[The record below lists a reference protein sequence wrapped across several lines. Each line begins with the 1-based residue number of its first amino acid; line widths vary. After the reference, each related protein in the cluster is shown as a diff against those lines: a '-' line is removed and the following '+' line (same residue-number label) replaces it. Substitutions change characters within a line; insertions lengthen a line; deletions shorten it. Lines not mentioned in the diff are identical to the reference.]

1 MGVSSMNLEEIHNP
15 SFLKNYSNKQL
26 EELAVDIRQFLI
38 EKLSVSG
45 GHIGPNLGVVELTL
59 VLHQLFDS
67 PKDKFLWDVGHQ
79 AYVHKILT
87 GRASQFDT
95 LRQYKGLC
103 GFPKRNESVHDVW
116 ETGHS
121 STSLSGAMGMATARD
136 LKGTDESVVAIIGD
150 GALTGGMALEALNHI
165 GHEQKNLIVV
175 LNDNEMSIA
184 PNVGA
189 LHSILGRLRTAGKYQ
204 KAKDEMEQLLRKI
217 PAFGGKL
224 ADTAERLKDSLKYM
238 VVSGIFFEE
247 MGFTY
252 LGPVDGHDLD
262 DLKQNLNYAKKTNGP
277 VLVHVI
283 TKKGKGYKPAEED
296 ATGAW
301 HGTGPYK
308 IESGEM
314 VKKAGPPSYPSVFA
328 NTLRTIAREDERLVA
343 VTPAMPGGSKLDL
356 FAKEFPDRMIDVGIA
371 EQHAATMSAGLA
383 TQGMKPVY
391 AVYSTFLQRG
401 YDQVVHDICRQN
413 LNVLIAIDRAGLV
426 GADGETHQGV
436 FDISFLRALPN
447 MVILNPRNENELQHM
462 LYTAIKYDDGPI
474 AVRYPR
480 GNGTG
485 VKMDQSLKQL
495 PIGKWEVLQDGNDAT
510 ILTFGT
516 MIPVAEK
523 AIERLNQAGHSIRL
537 INANSVKPLDE
548 EMLKKVAEEGT
559 PILTIEESVL
569 QGGFGSAVME
579 FYNESSLQ
587 VEIKRLGIPDW
598 FIEHGSVGELYEE
611 IGLTP
616 ENVADTLV
624 KMLPRKQKRA

>member
-15 SFLKNYSNKQL
+15 SFLKNYSNRQL

-462 LYTAIKYDDGPI
+462 LYTAINYDDGPI

-579 FYNESSLQ
+579 FYNESGLQ

>member
-1 MGVSSMNLEEIHNP
+1 MEVSFMNLEEIQDP
-15 SFLKNYSNKQL
+15 SFLKHYTNKQL
-26 EELAVDIRQFLI
+26 EQLATDIRQFLI
-38 EKLSVSG
+38 EKLSVNG

-67 PKDKFLWDVGHQ
+67 PRDKFLWDVGHQ

-87 GRASQFDT
+87 GRADQFDT
-95 LRQYKGLC
+95 MRQYKGLC
-103 GFPKRNESVHDVW
+103 GFPKRNESEHDVW

-165 GHEQKNLIVV
+165 GHEQKNLIVI

-189 LHSILGRLRTAGKYQ
+189 LHHILGKLRTAGKYQ
-204 KAKDEMEQLLRKI
+204 RAKDDLEWLVRKI

-262 DLKQNLNYAKKTNGP
+262 DLKNNLNYAKKVSGP
-277 VLVHVI
+277 VLVHVV

-308 IESGEM
+308 IENGEM
-314 VKKAGPPSYPSVFA
+314 VKKSGPPSYPSVFA
-328 NTLRTIAREDERLVA
+328 NTLKTIAREDERVVA

-356 FAKEFPDRMIDVGIA
+356 FAKEFPERMIDVGIA

-383 TQGMKPVY
+383 TQGMKPVF

-485 VKMDQSLKQL
+485 VKMDAQLKQL
-495 PIGKWEVLQDGNDAT
+495 PIGKWEVLNEGTDAV

-523 AIERLNQAGHSIRL
+523 AIENMTAQGYNVRLV
-537 INANSVKPLDE
+537 NANSVKPLDE
-548 EMLKKVAEEGT
+548 DMLRKIAEEEL
-559 PILTIEESVL
+559 PILTVEEAIL

-579 FYNESSLQ
+579 FYNDQGLQ
-587 VEIKRLGIPDW
+587 ASIKRLGVPDW
-598 FIEHGSVGELYEE
+598 FIEHGSVKELYEE

-616 ENVADTLV
+616 ERIADVLLSE
-624 KMLPRKQKRA
+624 LPLKKKRA